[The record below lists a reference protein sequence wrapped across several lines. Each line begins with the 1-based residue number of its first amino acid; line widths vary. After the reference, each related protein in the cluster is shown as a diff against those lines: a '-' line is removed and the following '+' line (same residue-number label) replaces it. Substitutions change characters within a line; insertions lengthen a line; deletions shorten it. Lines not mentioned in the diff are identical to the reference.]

1 MFKNSLKTVLKNYVN
16 ISISNYKR
24 DITACLTAGGHK
36 FESCNSHETKSR
48 RIAAFFMPYYFYIIF
63 SEELDKFYYG
73 HTNEFD
79 NRVRKHNTN
88 HKGFTGKANDWALVY
103 YEIFETKSEAYA
115 RERQVKGWKNT
126 ERIKQ
131 LIRKGSE
138 HPD

>member
-1 MFKNSLKTVLKNYVN
+1 
-16 ISISNYKR
+16 
-24 DITACLTAGGHK
+24 
-36 FESCNSHETKSR
+36 
-48 RIAAFFMPYYFYIIF
+48 
-63 SEELDKFYYG
+63 
-73 HTNEFD
+73 
-79 NRVRKHNTN
+79 RKHNTN